1 MKQVTLKKTKEI
13 AFSSTVISFNKDCR
27 LGNRACSQKIRNLGQ
42 YNEKYLNSKVCKN
55 KKKRVLY

>member
-27 LGNRACSQKIRNLGQ
+27 LGNRACSQKIRNVGQ
-42 YNEKYLNSKVCKN
+42 YNEKF
-55 KKKRVLY
+55 